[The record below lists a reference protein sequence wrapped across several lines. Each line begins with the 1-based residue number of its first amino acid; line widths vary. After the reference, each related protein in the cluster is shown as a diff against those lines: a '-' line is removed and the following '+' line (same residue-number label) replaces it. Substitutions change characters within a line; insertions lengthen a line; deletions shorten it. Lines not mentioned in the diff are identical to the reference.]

1 MTASA
6 QINIH
11 HTLITDGNTSKH
23 ENKQARICMHTSIT
37 YWMAHNHKAVV
48 EKLES
53 CGRKQ
58 TGPSI
63 KVWWGHNAQRTR
75 TQGMDAYSDDCS
87 W

>member
-1 MTASA
+1 MTHS
-6 QINIH
+6 
-11 HTLITDGNTSKH
+11 
-23 ENKQARICMHTSIT
+23 
-37 YWMAHNHKAVV
+37 HKAVV

-87 W
+87 